1 MKYKLLI
8 AIIII
13 ASISGLVFAEDG
25 TTASSID
32 GIKMSDSGYLNAFI
46 NELIKICTAGI
57 NRLKPYVLGL
67 MASILMW
74 DIITKWDIYWGKQDY
89 SEFLPLLARATF
101 FVLLVESWSTVLDL
115 LFDFGNQIG
124 VTASDAGKTGAVF
137 ANEAVTPSTIIEEGV
152 ANATAIW
159 KFIFDPSG
167 NLIVES
173 VKAMEQVSSGQFWS
187 WFGLGILVLLLFC
200 FIAFSYMY
208 TIAEFYVI
216 GTIAV
221 VLLPFG
227 LFERTKAVIDKLLNF
242 FFISVIKVALFV
254 FLITIINPLINDMYK
269 NFQDKMTDTGLV
281 QPILLYAVISL
292 GALAYLIFKVP
303 AFAAAL
309 FNGAINSPP
318 NIARGIKDTAMTV
331 VQAVLAV
338 KTVGASQ
345 AAAASSA
352 KTAEIVG
359 NIEKTVNSMD
369 ASMKA
374 NQSSR
379 AVEQMEAT
387 SSGSSRNGNT
397 SSESGNSSTSN
408 NTSVP
413 TETSKDSNSIETSRA
428 KNAHQS
434 TDKNDSGSTRSS
446 EISSNTNVTES
457 TYSNGGTSSSGSYDS
472 TSYESLQENHNNNMR
487 NLEDTSNGSSRD
499 NQISRSTTTP
509 QHLGQNAAANTD
521 DIKTSESVSQQE
533 SSNRINQAR
542 KNASKDND

>member
-25 TTASSID
+25 TTASSIN

-89 SEFLPLLARATF
+89 SEFLPLLAKATF
-101 FVLLVESWSTVLDL
+101 FVLLVESWATILDL

-137 ANEAVTPSTIIEEGV
+137 ANEAVTPSTIIKEGV
-152 ANATAIW
+152 ANASAIW

-173 VKAMEQVSSGQFWS
+173 VKAMEQISSGQFWS
-187 WFGLGILVLLLFC
+187 WFGLGIIVLLLFC

-242 FFISVIKVALFV
+242 FFISVIKLALFV

-269 NFQDKMTDTGLV
+269 NFQNKLTDTGLV

-352 KTAEIVG
+352 RTAETVG
-359 NIEKTVNSMD
+359 NI
-369 ASMKA
+369 

-397 SSESGNSSTSN
+397 SADSSNSSISN
-408 NTSVP
+408 NTTAP

-428 KNAHQS
+428 KHAHQS
-434 TDKNDSGSTRSS
+434 TDKNDSGSSRTS
-446 EISSNTNVTES
+446 ETSSNTNLTES

-499 NQISRSTTTP
+499 NQISRPTTTP

>member
-101 FVLLVESWSTVLDL
+101 FVLLVESWSTILDL

-152 ANATAIW
+152 ANASAIW

-338 KTVGASQ
+338 KTVGAS
-345 AAAASSA
+345 SA
-352 KTAEIVG
+352 RTAETVG

-397 SSESGNSSTSN
+397 SADSSNSSISN
-408 NTSVP
+408 NTTAP

-428 KNAHQS
+428 KHAHQS
-434 TDKNDSGSTRSS
+434 TDKNDSGSSRTS
-446 EISSNTNVTES
+446 ETSSNTNLTES

-499 NQISRSTTTP
+499 NQISRPTTTP
-509 QHLGQNAAANTD
+509 QHLGQSLATNTD
-521 DIKTSESVSQQE
+521 DIKTSETISQQE

>member
-89 SEFLPLLARATF
+89 SEFLPLLAKATF
-101 FVLLVESWSTVLDL
+101 FVLLVESWVTVLDL

-137 ANEAVTPSTIIEEGV
+137 ANKAVSPSTIIEEGV
-152 ANATAIW
+152 SNATAIW
-159 KFIFDPSG
+159 RFIFDPSG
-167 NLIVES
+167 SLIVEA
-173 VKAMEQVSSGQFWS
+173 VKAMEQISSGQFWY

-208 TIAEFYVI
+208 TIAEIYVI

-227 LFERTKAVIDKLLNF
+227 LFNRTKAVIDKLLNF
-242 FFISVIKVALFV
+242 FFISVIKLALFV

-269 NFQDKMTDTGLV
+269 TFQDNMTKTGLV
-281 QPILLYAVISL
+281 QPTLLYAVISL
-292 GALAYLIFKVP
+292 GALSYLIFKVP

-318 NIARGIKDTAMTV
+318 NIAKGIKDTAMTV

-352 KTAEIVG
+352 RTAETVG

-397 SSESGNSSTSN
+397 SADSSNSSISN
-408 NTSVP
+408 NTTAP

-434 TDKNDSGSTRSS
+434 TDKNDSGSSRTS
-446 EISSNTNVTES
+446 ETSSNTNLTES

-499 NQISRSTTTP
+499 NQISRPTTTP
-509 QHLGQNAAANTD
+509 QHLGQNASANTD
-521 DIKTSESVSQQE
+521 DIKTSESISQQE

>member
-13 ASISGLVFAEDG
+13 ASISGVVFAEDG
-25 TTASSID
+25 TTASSIN

-57 NRLKPYVLGL
+57 TRLKPYVLGL

-74 DIITKWDIYWGKQDY
+74 DIFTKWDIYWGKQDY

-124 VTASDAGKTGAVF
+124 VTASNAGKTGTIF
-137 ANEAVTPSTIIEEGV
+137 ANEAITPSTIIKEGV
-152 ANATAIW
+152 ANASAIW

-167 NLIVES
+167 NLITES
-173 VKAMEQVSSGQFWS
+173 VKAMEQISSGQFWS
-187 WFGLGILVLLLFC
+187 WFALGILVLLLFC

-208 TIAEFYVI
+208 TIAEFYII
-216 GTIAV
+216 GTIAI

-242 FFISVIKVALFV
+242 FFISVIKLALFV

-318 NIARGIKDTAMTV
+318 NIANSIKDTAMTV
-331 VQAVLAV
+331 VQTVLAV

-352 KTAEIVG
+352 RTAESVG
-359 NIEKTVNSMD
+359 NIEKAVNSMD

-379 AVEQMEAT
+379 AVEQMEAS
-387 SSGSSRNGNT
+387 SSGSSRDGRPSSNSGGNSDST
-397 SSESGNSSTSN
+397 VTNSST
-408 NTSVP
+408 P
-413 TETSKDSNSIETSRA
+413 TASSKEPNSIETSRA
-428 KNAHQS
+428 KNAHQA
-434 TDKNDSGSTRSS
+434 TDTSDSGSTRSS
-446 EISSNTNVTES
+446 EDFSTTSTSN
-457 TYSNGGTSSSGSYDS
+457 TYSNGETSSSESYD
-472 TSYESLQENHNNNMR
+472 SLQENHNSNMR
-487 NLEDTSNGSSRD
+487 NLEDTSSGSSRD
-499 NQISRSTTTP
+499 NQTSRTNATP
-509 QHLGQNAAANTD
+509 QHMGENTATHIE
-521 DIKTSESVSQQE
+521 DIKNSEAVGQQE
-533 SSNRINQAR
+533 FSNRLNQAR

>member
-89 SEFLPLLARATF
+89 SEFLPLLAKATF
-101 FVLLVESWSTVLDL
+101 FVLLVESWVTVLDL

-137 ANEAVTPSTIIEEGV
+137 ANKAVSPSTIIEEGV
-152 ANATAIW
+152 SNATAIW
-159 KFIFDPSG
+159 RFIFDPSG
-167 NLIVES
+167 SLIVEA
-173 VKAMEQVSSGQFWS
+173 VKAMEQISSGQFWY

-227 LFERTKAVIDKLLNF
+227 LFNRTKAVIDKLLNF
-242 FFISVIKVALFV
+242 FFISVIKLALFV

-269 NFQDKMTDTGLV
+269 TFQDNMTKTGLV
-281 QPILLYAVISL
+281 QPTLLYAVISL
-292 GALAYLIFKVP
+292 GALSYLIFKVP

-352 KTAEIVG
+352 RTAETVG

-397 SSESGNSSTSN
+397 SADSSNSSISN
-408 NTSVP
+408 NTTAP

-434 TDKNDSGSTRSS
+434 TDKNDSGSSRTS
-446 EISSNTNVTES
+446 ETSSNTNLTES

-499 NQISRSTTTP
+499 NQISRPTTTP